1 MGHINEG
8 DADLELDRLHLE
20 LHLLPKLEVKGA
32 QRLVE
37 EQDARSIDER
47 PREGDSL
54 ALAT

>member
-8 DADLELDRLHLE
+8 DADLELDRLQLE
-20 LHLLPKLEVKGA
+20 LHLLPELEVKGA